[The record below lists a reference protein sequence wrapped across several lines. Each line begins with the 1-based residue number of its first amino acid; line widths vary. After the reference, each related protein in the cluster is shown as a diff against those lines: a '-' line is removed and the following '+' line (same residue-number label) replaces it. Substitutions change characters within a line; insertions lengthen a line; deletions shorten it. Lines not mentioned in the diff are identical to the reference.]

1 MACDLFSRID
11 CDCFEPRMGS
21 GLSWVRFLVAFAL
34 VDTFPGPG
42 PGVTSSFR
50 FLSVHDATSMLC
62 NLFLPLLVALVVVD
76 VVATPLVVAVVDDV
90 AFCPSSTRLMSSGEA
105 GVLTPTPSG

>member
-1 MACDLFSRID
+1 MIFFHGLTATVLN
-11 CDCFEPRMGS
+11 PGMGC

-34 VDTFPGPG
+34 VDTFPGPD

-50 FLSVHDATSMLC
+50 FLSVHDSTSMLC
-62 NLFLPLLVALVVVD
+62 NLFLPLLVALVEVD

-90 AFCPSSTRLMSSGEA
+90 AICPSSTRLMSSGEA